1 MYFKKFSSLKVDL
14 RIPMSKKILNDKK
27 CPFINALSIRGKVFK
42 GFRNNLGIIRSAKM
56 KSTVVVR
63 VNFLIFLS
71 KYKRFKKK
79 HINIHAHKSNF
90 FRCKKGDKVLIAEC
104 KPLSKTVK
112 HCVIKVIENKV
123 FYSFN

>member
-42 GFRNNLGIIRSAKM
+42 GIIRSAKM